1 MSTLSASDGGSAPS
15 SAAGGSAER
24 VIERLAESECL
35 RLLGAERVG
44 RLAYTGREGPAVLPI
59 VYRLHEGSIVFH
71 TLEGTFTEQ
80 DLRTGIAHAD
90 YQVAF
95 EIDQID
101 PDARGGW
108 AVVVVGSA
116 HHVDT
121 EAERA
126 SITGAGADPWPWPE
140 ADTAHLMRIR
150 PSHITGRRSYLRTM
164 PADS

>member
-1 MSTLSASDGGSAPS
+1 VD
-15 SAAGGSAER
+15 R
-24 VIERLAESECL
+24 VIENPDENECL
-35 RLLGAERVG
+35 RLLGAGRVG
-44 RLAYTGREGPAVLPI
+44 RVAYAGRRGPMVLPV
-59 VYRLHEGSIVFH
+59 VYKLYEGSIVFH
-71 TLEGTFTEQ
+71 ALQGTFMEE

-108 AVVVVGSA
+108 TVLIVGSA

-126 SITGAGADPWPWPE
+126 SIINAGANPWPRHE
-140 ADTAHLMRIR
+140 AESVHLVRVQPVHIR
-150 PSHITGRRSYLRTM
+150 GRRSY
-164 PADS
+164 PQ

>member
-1 MSTLSASDGGSAPS
+1 MD
-15 SAAGGSAER
+15 R
-24 VIERLAESECL
+24 VIENLDENECL
-35 RLLGAERVG
+35 RLLGAGRVG
-44 RLAYTGREGPAVLPI
+44 RVAYAGRHGPMVLPV
-59 VYRLHEGSIVFH
+59 VYKLHEGSIVFH
-71 TLEGTFTEQ
+71 ALQGTFMEE

-108 AVVVVGSA
+108 TVLIVGSA

-126 SITGAGADPWPWPE
+126 SIINAGANPWPRPE
-140 ADTAHLMRIR
+140 AESVHLVRVQPVHIR
-150 PSHITGRRSYLRTM
+150 GRRSY
-164 PADS
+164 PQ